1 MTSRSGSPRSSWPRL
16 LARPSAARKKPP
28 PTEDKAK
35 GGLRDLLRELYI
47 GPSERAHRFRTVML
61 GVDLVVIGF
70 VVVSSFHRGAPWAEL
85 LDPVFGTIILID
97 FLARLWI
104 ARRPLRELVHPL
116 SITDMIV
123 IASLLA
129 PVVGEHFA
137 FLRVLR
143 VLRVLR
149 SYRTIARLRRDVPFF
164 RDNQDLIVAIVNLVV
179 FLLVMTALV
188 FETQVRSNDQIK
200 NYADALYFTVTTLT
214 TTGFGDITL
223 QGTHGRLL
231 AVLIMIIGVS
241 LFLRLAQTA
250 FRPQKVSYD
259 CPECGLSRHDADAVH
274 CKHCGETLNIPTE
287 GLT

>member
-1 MTSRSGSPRSSWPRL
+1 
-16 LARPSAARKKPP
+16 
-28 PTEDKAK
+28 
-35 GGLRDLLRELYI
+35 LRDLLRELYI

-61 GVDLVVIGF
+61 GIDLVVIGF
-70 VVVSSFHRGAPWAEL
+70 VVVSSFHRGAAWAEV
-85 LDPVFGTIILID
+85 LDPIFGTIILID

-116 SITDMIV
+116 HIADMIV

-129 PVVGEHFA
+129 PVVGEQFA

-143 VLRVLR
+143 VLRVVR
-149 SYRTIARLRRDVPFF
+149 SYRTIARLRRDVPLF
-164 RDNQDLIVAIVNLVV
+164 RENQDLIIAIVNLVV
-179 FLLVMTALV
+179 FILVMTALV
-188 FETQVRSNDQIK
+188 FETQVRSNEQIR

-231 AVLIMIIGVS
+231 AVAIMIIGVS

-250 FRPQKVSYD
+250 FRPQKVKYD
-259 CPECGLSRHDADAVH
+259 CPKCGLSRHDGDAIH
-274 CKHCGETLNIPTE
+274 CKHCGATLKIPTE
-287 GLT
+287 GLD